1 MVYEEMNCQS
11 IGWTFCRSIS
21 HSVAILSV
29 AKSEAIVGRKD
40 GSNCRSQSRSQSRSS
55 SSRKMLSHDMTESAG
70 RTIMTEIAGRS
81 ESRTVMTEIAGRS
94 EIAEGLDRK
103 PECQCHTCKAM
114 TTFSVNHI
122 RQQYL
127 EVRDALVTLKG
138 WYKTRKTEKAWL
150 RQQVKAFQRVVRKQ
164 CIELR
169 DGRVEIAELKKE
181 MERLDEILGYYR
193 EKEDTELKREVKWM
207 EEVWE
212 EGGI

>member
-21 HSVAILSV
+21 HSVTILSV

-40 GSNCRSQSRSQSRSS
+40 GSNCRSQSQSS

-94 EIAEGLDRK
+94 ESRTIMMEIAGRTEIAEGSDRK

-114 TTFSVNHI
+114 TSFSVNHI

-164 CIELR
+164 CIEL
-169 DGRVEIAELKKE
+169 
-181 MERLDEILGYYR
+181 
-193 EKEDTELKREVKWM
+193 
-207 EEVWE
+207 
-212 EGGI
+212 